1 MSISS
6 GPKVIKDSI
15 LVDLDAANF
24 KSTSSTSITNTIDPF
39 NAGYAVYNNP
49 GFSTTITKTSEFF
62 KGAPVYK
69 VTYTPQNS
77 TFISR
82 LASGEGFGLY
92 HVFGTSLL
100 PDTYYMSSIYFK
112 TKYRLENSSSEG
124 FNNTYSNIS
133 GWGNSSTTSTRY
145 REGEWT
151 RLYTRFYNNTVVNGI
166 SYAAGTVYDTFQA
179 IFNTSAQTDVLIT
192 LTIASNGAYTTV
204 TPYGTL
210 TSGALGSLAVRKVL
224 IGATPYVSNAGS
236 ISGLAIG
243 TGSILNHGLDTTNW
257 TKLSTANYRLTE
269 NFPLTYYISIRIP
282 STGGVNRT
290 VTFYPIFTV
299 GQTSTSDQK
308 FWKLTFNTS
317 ALATSDIIET
327 YWAAPMMEQTTRTYP
342 SPYVIGTQTK
352 SFFTSTTW
360 PDLSGN
366 NNNATLVNGPVYSSE
381 AGGSFV
387 FDGTND
393 YADTGYDLSWN
404 NTNSSTVSLFV
415 KPATTNKVAGIIGKP
430 SPNWEW
436 AIMQDGTNL
445 VFVYWDTGGGHSN
458 GPTIS
463 LSNFFNS
470 TANWM
475 NITLTWSHTD
485 NKIRIYKNGVLLN
498 ETTWTN
504 ASINQNR
511 TNSVYLGGGIYTWAT
526 GYWSGS
532 IANVSLYSRALT
544 TAEVVQNFESFRKR
558 FNI

>member
-39 NAGYAVYNNP
+39 NAGYSVYNNP
-49 GFSTTITKTSEFF
+49 GFSTTITKTNQFF
-62 KGAPVYK
+62 KNAPVYK
-69 VTYTPQNS
+69 VTYTPQDS
-77 TFISR
+77 SYISR
-82 LASGEGFGLY
+82 LASGEGFGFY

-236 ISGLAIG
+236 VSGLAIG

-269 NFPLTYYISIRIP
+269 NFPLTYYINIRMP

-290 VTFYPIFTV
+290 VTFYPIFTA

-317 ALATSDIIET
+317 ALATGDIIET

-366 NNNATLVNGPVYSSE
+366 SNNGTLTNGPVYNS
-381 AGGSFV
+381 GNNGYFF
-387 FDGTND
+387 FDGTDD
-393 YADTGYDLSWN
+393 YLTTPAVFNGQSINYWTTSFWIYPSTGGWLISPASGGFDHSVSYDSTNKRVGVSVIPIQDTTTYTLNST
-404 NTNSSTVSLFV
+404 TNSI
-415 KPATTNKVAGIIGKP
+415 P
-430 SPNWEW
+430 
-436 AIMQDGTNL
+436 
-445 VFVYWDTGGGHSN
+445 
-458 GPTIS
+458 
-463 LSNFFNS
+463 
-470 TANWM
+470 
-475 NITLTWSHTD
+475 
-485 NKIRIYKNGVLLN
+485 LN
-498 ETTWTN
+498 TWTN
-504 ASINQNR
+504 VAISINN
-511 TNSVYLGGGIYTWAT
+511 LDIKIYINGALNASGTATANHDEPWTGTWRWCQRGT
-526 GYWSGS
+526 GQFSMQTRL
-532 IANVSLYSRALT
+532 ANIKIYNDILT
-544 TAEVVQNFESFRKR
+544 ADEVKQNFESFRKR
-558 FNI
+558 FDV